1 MNYENVVVR
10 FRFDRELSSDFIQQ
24 LLDYC
29 FDIGCTTH
37 EGENRN
43 QCWYV
48 GAATDYDYT
57 EVDTSV
63 AIDAIV
69 EHRAGAITLWYGEW
83 GFLFG
88 IYSSDDTD
96 EWRPDEFSISVD
108 PVYFNP
114 DCDSASRT
122 DVGSHVEELVELTT
136 LLSEFA
142 NPKVVVGS
150 ESSTGETISDFT
162 IAESKS
168 CGVPGYIEWLTVFS
182 PEAVRSIGKQRLLS
196 VPAWMVESFTD
207 GSVLLVLTDNPLRR
221 AEIETANETVRDH
234 LRQ

>member
-1 MNYENVVVR
+1 MNYDNVDVR
-10 FRFDRELSSDFIQQ
+10 FHFDRELSSEFIQQ
-24 LLDYC
+24 LLEYC
-29 FDIGCTTH
+29 FNIGCTTH
-37 EGENRN
+37 DGENRD

-48 GAATDYDYT
+48 GAATDYDYA
-57 EVDTSV
+57 EVETSV

-88 IYSSDDTD
+88 IYSSDDTG
-96 EWRPDEFSISVD
+96 EWHPDEFSISVD

-114 DCDSASRT
+114 ERDSESRA
-122 DVGSHVEELVELTT
+122 DVRSHVEELIELTT
-136 LLSEFA
+136 LLSEFT
-142 NPKVVVGS
+142 NPRIVVGS
-150 ESSTGETISDFT
+150 EASTEEALSGSTIPEGHSSDIPAS
-162 IAESKS
+162 
-168 CGVPGYIEWLTVFS
+168 IEWLTVFS

-196 VPAWMVESFTD
+196 VPAWTVESLTD

-221 AEIETANETVRDH
+221 AEIETAKETVRDY